1 MSFFSTVEGPR
12 LLPWEDDIFRNP
24 PPKEMVAHCCFYQY
38 NAMMTLSPAWDDCLR
53 ILIPNMNPMLLRQ
66 LMSNR
71 SEVNDIDSVDDSD
84 KTSHENVLNYLNC
97 QLLDKVDI

>member
-1 MSFFSTVEGPR
+1 
-12 LLPWEDDIFRNP
+12 
-24 PPKEMVAHCCFYQY
+24 MVAHCCFYQY
-38 NAMMTLSPAWDDCLR
+38 NSMMTMSPAWDDCLR

-84 KTSHENVLNYLNC
+84 KTSHENVLNYLNG